1 MSPRR
6 ALLALGG
13 ATLLAGCGF
22 RPLYGPDGER
32 APPTTDPSLAA
43 ELGSVR
49 VALMPERFGQLM
61 RRHLQRR
68 LEGSRPGTTSRYVL
82 YVATSSE
89 VEPLGF
95 RQDGTATR
103 VRAVM
108 TANWSITTDAIPP
121 TLLDQGSV
129 RTLDAFNIPDLQF
142 FAAEAAREAMDRRLV
157 EELGDRVV
165 EAVALSLRRRRQA
178 TPG

>member
-1 MSPRR
+1 MSHRR

-13 ATLLAGCGF
+13 AGLLAGCGF

-32 APPTTDPSLAA
+32 RAPATDPGLAA
-43 ELGSVR
+43 ELATVR
-49 VALMPERFGQLM
+49 VALMPERFGQVM
-61 RRHLQRR
+61 RRYLQRR
-68 LEGSRPGTTSRYVL
+68 LEGSRPGTPSRYIL
-82 YVATSSE
+82 YVATTSE

-103 VRAVM
+103 VRTVM
-108 TANWSITTDAIPP
+108 TANWSLTTDAIPP
-121 TLLDQGSV
+121 TLVDQGRE

-142 FAAEAAREAMDRRLV
+142 FAAEASREAMDRRLV

-165 EAVALSLRRRRQA
+165 EAVALSLRRRQA